1 MRQAA
6 RSRGASRPAVLAVVQ
21 RQFADFLRY
30 RGSDPAA
37 EFLLSEAVGAQVAT
51 GEARVRVLRAEPGAT
66 GAHWFGMTFS
76 TDADG
81 VRDAVGRLV
90 DAGVYPAN
98 LKTGF
103 ERLAC
108 D

>member
-1 MRQAA
+1 
-6 RSRGASRPAVLAVVQ
+6 
-21 RQFADFLRY
+21 
-30 RGSDPAA
+30 
-37 EFLLSEAVGAQVAT
+37 
-51 GEARVRVLRAEPGAT
+51 
-66 GAHWFGMTFS
+66 MTFS
-76 TDADG
+76 ADADG
-81 VRDAVGRLV
+81 VRDAVRRLV